1 MAKKVIMTA
10 PFEALTGNL
19 SGAQVLEY
27 AENNNPAFDAPNGV
41 QYARNYKTRYI
52 GARRSASGLTY
63 FQVRTKSA
71 TKISNR
77 SKFVMALL
85 GGTGACRAAIMKNQ
99 SIMTT
104 LDPLYVKAKAAG
116 VTNAKSVSNWIYDVV
131 YEGLNLKRSTFTFM
145 VPGEGTMYIRNPWV
159 FTASS
164 GAEAITISKTVL
176 VKFWPELATNPLTF
190 TVNGMKGVAHA
201 GDTFDTLITKPY
213 NVLSISK
220 SQTEVEGHYPMK
232 LGDLFICFT
241 SGNVVYSAVNDR
253 VINHQFEAGTSVG
266 EVTPT
271 DFTLSDSH
279 GVIWSD

>member
-1 MAKKVIMTA
+1 MSKKVIMTA

-19 SGAQVLEY
+19 SGAQNLEY
-27 AENNNPAFDAPNGV
+27 AQNNNPAFDAPNGV

-85 GGTGACRAAIMKNQ
+85 GGTGACRAAIMKNET
-99 SIMTT
+99 IMAT

-116 VTNAKSVSNWIYDVV
+116 VTTAKTISKWIYDVV
-131 YEGLNLKRSTFTFM
+131 YEALNLKRSTFTFM

-164 GAEAITISKTVL
+164 GAEAITISKMVL
-176 VKFWPELATNPLTF
+176 VKFWQQLATNPVEF
-190 TVNGMKGVAHA
+190 IVQGMIGVAHS
-201 GDTFDTLITKPY
+201 GNTFQQVIDSAY
-213 NVLSISK
+213 NVLGLSASTSFVKI
-220 SQTEVEGHYPMK
+220 
-232 LGDLFICFT
+232 GDLWLQNDSSTI
-241 SGNVVYSAVNDR
+241 GYPNVSTVISNGSSYVLTDVNP
-253 VINHQFEAGTSVG
+253 A
-266 EVTPT
+266 P
-271 DFTLSDSH
+271 
-279 GVIWSD
+279 